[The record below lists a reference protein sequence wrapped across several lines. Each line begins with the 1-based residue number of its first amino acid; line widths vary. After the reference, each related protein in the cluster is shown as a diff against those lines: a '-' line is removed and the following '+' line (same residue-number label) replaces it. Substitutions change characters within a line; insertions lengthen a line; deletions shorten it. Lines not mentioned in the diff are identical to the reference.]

1 MFGIRL
7 HPVNKGTN
15 KEELIEYSQDFI
27 DTGNYVILNNRNN
40 WIHIKELKNY
50 MWKKDSV
57 EKGKPEP
64 DKEEKELTGEI
75 YYNTYTND
83 YSYYYAEHSC
93 DDMQYWIK
101 DNLQKL
107 NLKF

>member
-1 MFGIRL
+1 M
-7 HPVNKGTN
+7 NTN

-27 DTGNYVILNNRNN
+27 DLGKYVILNTTNN
-40 WIHIKELKNY
+40 WIHIKEMSNY

-57 EKGKPEP
+57 EKGKPDP
-64 DKEEKELTGEI
+64 DKEEKELTGET

-83 YSYYYAEHSC
+83 YSYYYADHSV
-93 DDMQYWIK
+93 DNFQYWVK

-107 NLKF
+107 GLEF

>member
-1 MFGIRL
+1 MFGIDL
-7 HPVNKGTN
+7 HPVNKGKN
-15 KEELIEYSQDFI
+15 KEELIDYSQDFI
-27 DTGNYVILNNRNN
+27 DLGKYVILNTTNN
-40 WIHIKELKNY
+40 WIHIWEMKNY

-57 EKGKPEP
+57 ERGKPEP
-64 DKEEKELTGEI
+64 DKEEKELKENA

-93 DDMQYWIK
+93 DDFQYWIK

-107 NLKF
+107 GLEF

>member
-64 DKEEKELTGEI
+64 DKEEKELTGET